1 MSHYFLSEDVY
12 NISHSVT
19 KSPVQLL
26 SQNAPESKSRQRRD
40 DHDEVR
46 LQGPGV
52 AELGDG
58 DDRLHLFVVVV
69 VDVDQV
75 SVFPRIPVWIRGAP
89 PVEGDRVQPDIGSA

>member
-1 MSHYFLSEDVY
+1 MFITSSTASL
-12 NISHSVT
+12 
-19 KSPVQLL
+19 KVQFSFELL
-26 SQNAPESKSRQRRD
+26 SQNPPDSKSRQRRD

-75 SVFPRIPVWIRGAP
+75 SGFPRISVRIRGAP